1 MNPFTLPGPQFL
13 AFYALFACATLLALY
28 LARRL
33 SEGGRLPNLAVK
45 DPYLFACLNGGPGE
59 VIRIATLGLVDR
71 GLLQVSGG
79 TVTVAPGVNAT
90 AGWLGIEKEI
100 LAYFANGATIDAALK
115 ESRLLNFVSATYE
128 LPLQNH
134 RLVPDAAGKR
144 QRRMLLAAAILTLW
158 TVGGIKLWV
167 AWMAGRTNVIIL
179 IVLMIVAAIAAVN
192 IARPYRTSLGS
203 AYLGSLRSLFS
214 NLRAR
219 AATIQPG
226 GGSRDLLWL
235 AALYGASVL
244 PVSAF
249 PFINDVWPRR
259 SSSDGGSSSC
269 GSGGGGSCGGGG
281 GGCGGCGGGS

>member
-1 MNPFTLPGPQFL
+1 MNLFTLPGPQFL

-33 SEGGRLPNLAVK
+33 SEGGRLPSLAIK
-45 DPYLFACLNGGPGE
+45 DPYLFACLNGGPAE

-79 TVTVAPGVNAT
+79 TVTVSPGVNST
-90 AGWLGIEKEI
+90 SGWLGIEKEI
-100 LAYFANGATIDAALK
+100 LAYFANGATIDAAIK
-115 ESRLLNFVSATYE
+115 DSRLLNFVSATYE
-128 LPLQNH
+128 LPLQKQ

-214 NLRAR
+214 SLRGR

-226 GGSRDLLWL
+226 GASRDLLWL

-249 PFINDVWPRR
+249 PFVRDFWPKRG
-259 SSSDGGSSSC
+259 SSDSSYSC
-269 GSGGGGSCGGGG
+269 GSGGGSSCGGGG